1 MTDELLQW
9 CKDNKM
15 YLILDL
21 HAAPGGQGN
30 DANISDNDKS
40 KPSLW
45 ESEENQ
51 KKTIALWK
59 KLAQRYKDEA
69 YIGGYDLI
77 NEPNINFT
85 GSNPNGTDE
94 QSNAQTPGLLEE
106 RRPKTI
112 QSGG

>member
-1 MTDELLQW
+1 LKKNLKGENTWLEEGFKMTDDLLKW
-9 CKDNKM
+9 CADNKM

-51 KKTIALWK
+51 KKTIAFGK
-59 KLAQRYKDEA
+59 
-69 YIGGYDLI
+69 
-77 NEPNINFT
+77 N
-85 GSNPNGTDE
+85 
-94 QSNAQTPGLLEE
+94 
-106 RRPKTI
+106 
-112 QSGG
+112 

>member
-1 MTDELLQW
+1 MTDDLLKW
-9 CKDNKM
+9 CADNKM

-51 KKTIALWK
+51 KK
-59 KLAQRYKDEA
+59 Q
-69 YIGGYDLI
+69 
-77 NEPNINFT
+77 
-85 GSNPNGTDE
+85 
-94 QSNAQTPGLLEE
+94 
-106 RRPKTI
+106 
-112 QSGG
+112 